1 MYTIEYYYLDKRGH
15 TRSKRIECC
24 NLDRVRYHCY
34 NISKLTEHKPIA
46 KPIVTYLQDGLVVKR
61 YNYDEFI
68 KKG

>member
-1 MYTIEYYYLDKRGH
+1 MYTIEYYYLGKRGH

-46 KPIVTYLQDGLVVKR
+46 KPIISYLKEGLVVKR